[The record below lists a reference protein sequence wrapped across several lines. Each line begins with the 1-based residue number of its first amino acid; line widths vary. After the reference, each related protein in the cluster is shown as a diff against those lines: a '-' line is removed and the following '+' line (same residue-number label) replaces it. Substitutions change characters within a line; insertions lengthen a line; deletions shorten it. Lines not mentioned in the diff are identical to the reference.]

1 MADSA
6 KVATTAEQGGMKKTL
21 SLWNFFTI
29 GFGAIIG
36 TGWVLQVGDWMVVGG
51 GPVPAMIAF
60 LLGAIF
66 LVPIGAVF
74 GELTAAI
81 PISGG
86 IVEYVDRT
94 FGRVP
99 SYITGWLLAL
109 GNGILCPWE
118 AIAIS
123 TLLSDM
129 FGTIPGLEWLRAVE
143 GVTTPDCTRESC
155 TGCGVC
161 PALGV
166 KNVIQGVRS

>member
-1 MADSA
+1 MADKNA
-6 KVATTAEQGGMKKTL
+6 EVAVEDNGGMKKTL

-66 LVPIGAVF
+66 LVPVGAVF

-86 IVEYVDRT
+86 IVEYVDRS
-94 FGRVP
+94 FGRTL

-109 GNGILCPWE
+109 GNGILCP
-118 AIAIS
+118 
-123 TLLSDM
+123 
-129 FGTIPGLEWLRAVE
+129 
-143 GVTTPDCTRESC
+143 SC
-155 TGCGVC
+155 PKCSAAC
-161 PALGV
+161 PALSGCAPSSSTPSWAPTFTCS
-166 KNVIQGVRS
+166 RR

>member
-1 MADSA
+1 MADKNA
-6 KVATTAEQGGMKKTL
+6 EVAVEDNGGMKKTL

-66 LVPIGAVF
+66 LVPVGAVF

-86 IVEYVDRT
+86 IVAELHHRLA
-94 FGRVP
+94 FGPGQRHPVP
-99 SYITGWLLAL
+99 VGGHRHFDPSVR
-109 GNGILCPWE
+109 
-118 AIAIS
+118 
-123 TLLSDM
+123 DV
-129 FGTIPGLEWLRAVE
+129 RQ
-143 GVTTPDCTRESC
+143 
-155 TGCGVC
+155 
-161 PALGV
+161 PA
-166 KNVIQGVRS
+166 RP